1 MRTTDVVGSIIL
13 GCMSLFVLWFMLLIV
28 VTEKN
33 TKGVVVGK
41 EYVPA
46 ETYLREYRPTPKH
59 APRMEEVTDPEEWIL
74 IIDLVYDNDRIK
86 RHVSKSMYKRWQVGD
101 TLKLGYLE

>member
-1 MRTTDVVGSIIL
+1 MRTTDVIGSIIL
-13 GCMSLFVLWFMLLIV
+13 GCVFLFFIWISLVIV
-28 VTEKN
+28 VTERN

-46 ETYLREYRPTPKH
+46 KTYLMEYRPLPTY
-59 APRMEEVTDPEEWIL
+59 APRMEKVTDPEEWIL
-74 IIDLVYDNDRIK
+74 VIDIIGNDNRIK
-86 RHVSKSMYKRWQVGD
+86 RHVPKRIYKLWQIGD

>member
-13 GCMSLFVLWFMLLIV
+13 ACISLFALWFMLATIAA
-28 VTEKN
+28 ERN

-74 IIDLVYDNDRIK
+74 IIDLVYDNNRIK
-86 RHVSKSMYKRWQVGD
+86 RRVPKRMYKLWQIGD

>member
-1 MRTTDVVGSIIL
+1 MRTAEVVGSVIVGCIL
-13 GCMSLFVLWFMLLIV
+13 LFVIWLMLAMVAI
-28 VTEKN
+28 ERD

-46 ETYLREYRPTPKH
+46 ETYLREYRPSPKH

-86 RHVSKSMYKRWQVGD
+86 RRVPKRMYKLWQIGD